1 MAASARGHVAV
12 VRALIETHADVNQ
25 HSQLGN
31 RAIDIARRRG
41 HEGVVQ
47 LLLQSQRKCTMM

>member
-12 VRALIETHADVNQ
+12 VRALIEAHAHVNQ
-25 HSQLGN
+25 RAQFGE
-31 RAIDIARRRG
+31 RAIDIARYRG
-41 HEGVVQ
+41 HQEVVQ